1 MDYGYFPGCSLKSTA
16 KEYDDTVR
24 QLCRSFGINLIEIDD
39 WVCCGSSPVH
49 ALSEEISLALPLKNL
64 SQAEGQGLKN
74 ILSPCPSCH
83 SHMLCSH
90 AEMEKEGSHRERLQ
104 ELAGSHYAGSLQL
117 KHLVDFLYYDVGIDK
132 IKEKVTRPLTGIKA
146 VAYYGCMTRFPGITF
161 DDREMPTMI
170 DDIVQAL
177 GAEAL
182 PWSHTTEC
190 CGASFSIS
198 KTETVLRL
206 VGEILEAARLVNAG
220 CIIAVCPLC
229 QSNLDMRQV
238 EIQKKTG
245 ESFNLPIIYL
255 SQLILMS
262 QGSFQTAARLFK
274 ASYRSHAVVEESGDR
289 GS

>member
-16 KEYDDTVR
+16 TEYDRTVR
-24 QLCRSFGINLIEIDD
+24 QLCHSFGINLVEIDD
-39 WVCCGSSPVH
+39 WICCGSSPVH
-49 ALSEEISLALPLKNL
+49 AQSEEISLALPLRNL
-64 SQAEGQGLKN
+64 AQAEQQGLKN

-90 AEMEKEGSHRERLQ
+90 EEAGPDGNHHQRIQEISGS
-104 ELAGSHYAGSLQL
+104 SYAGSLQL
-117 KHLVDFLYYDVGIDK
+117 RHLVDFLYHEVGIEK
-132 IKEKVTRPLTGIKA
+132 IKEKVTRPLTGIRA

-170 DDIVQAL
+170 DDIVQVL
-177 GAEAL
+177 GAEPL
-182 PWSHTTEC
+182 QWSHTTEC

-220 CIIAVCPLC
+220 CIIVVCPLC

-245 ESFNLPIIYL
+245 ELFNLPIIYL

-262 QGSFQTAARLFK
+262 QG
-274 ASYRSHAVVEESGDR
+274 ASKQQLGFSKHMVDPKPLLQVNG
-289 GS
+289 

>member
-206 VGEILEAARLVNAG
+206 VREILEAARLVNAG

-245 ESFNLPIIYL
+245 EIFNLPVIYL

-262 QGSFQTAARLFK
+262 QGSSRQELGFSRHLIDPTPLLG
-274 ASYRSHAVVEESGDR
+274 VR
-289 GS
+289 G

>member
-1 MDYGYFPGCSLKSTA
+1 MDYGYYPGCSLKSTA
-16 KEYDDTVR
+16 KEYDSTVR
-24 QLCRSFGINLIEIDD
+24 QLCLSFGINLIEIDD

-117 KHLVDFLYYDVGIDK
+117 RHLVDFLYYDVGIDK

-245 ESFNLPIIYL
+245 EIFNLPVIYL

-262 QGSFQTAARLFK
+262 QG
-274 ASYRSHAVVEESGDR
+274 ASKQQLGFSKHMVDPKPLLQING
-289 GS
+289 

>member
-16 KEYDDTVR
+16 KEYDDTVQ

-245 ESFNLPIIYL
+245 EIFNLPILYL

-262 QGSFQTAARLFK
+262 QG
-274 ASYRSHAVVEESGDR
+274 ASKQQLGFSKHIVDPKPLLQING
-289 GS
+289 

>member
-16 KEYDDTVR
+16 KEYDSTVR

-117 KHLVDFLYYDVGIDK
+117 RHLVDFLYYDVGIDK

-245 ESFNLPIIYL
+245 ELFNLPVIYL

-262 QGSFQTAARLFK
+262 QGSSRQELGFSKHLIDPTPLLG
-274 ASYRSHAVVEESGDR
+274 VR
-289 GS
+289 G

>member
-170 DDIVQAL
+170 DDIVQVL

-245 ESFNLPIIYL
+245 EIFNLPVIYL

-262 QGSFQTAARLFK
+262 QG
-274 ASYRSHAVVEESGDR
+274 ASKQQLGFSKHMVDPKPLLQING
-289 GS
+289 

>member
-117 KHLVDFLYYDVGIDK
+117 RHLVDFLYHDVGIDK

-206 VGEILEAARLVNAG
+206 VREILEAARLVNAG

-245 ESFNLPIIYL
+245 ELFNLPVIYL

-262 QGSFQTAARLFK
+262 QGSSRQELGFSRHLIDPTPLLG
-274 ASYRSHAVVEESGDR
+274 VR
-289 GS
+289 G

>member
-117 KHLVDFLYYDVGIDK
+117 RHLVDFLYYDVGIDK

-245 ESFNLPIIYL
+245 EIFNLPILYL

-262 QGSFQTAARLFK
+262 QG
-274 ASYRSHAVVEESGDR
+274 ASKQQLGFSKHIVDPKPLLQING
-289 GS
+289 

>member
-1 MDYGYFPGCSLKSTA
+1 MDYGYYPGCSLKSTA
-16 KEYDDTVR
+16 TEYDSTVR

-104 ELAGSHYAGSLQL
+104 ELAGSHYAGRLQL
-117 KHLVDFLYYDVGIDK
+117 RHLVDFLYYDVGIDK

-206 VGEILEAARLVNAG
+206 VREILEAARLVNAG

-238 EIQKKTG
+238 EIQEKTG
-245 ESFNLPIIYL
+245 ELFNLPVIYL

-262 QGSFQTAARLFK
+262 QGSSRQELGFSKHLIDPTPLL
-274 ASYRSHAVVEESGDR
+274 
-289 GS
+289 

>member
-117 KHLVDFLYYDVGIDK
+117 RHLVDFLYHDVGIDK

-206 VGEILEAARLVNAG
+206 VREILEAARLVNAG

-238 EIQKKTG
+238 EIQKETG
-245 ESFNLPIIYL
+245 ELFNLPVIYL

-262 QGSFQTAARLFK
+262 QGSSRQELGFSRHLIDPTPLLG
-274 ASYRSHAVVEESGDR
+274 VR
-289 GS
+289 G

>member
-245 ESFNLPIIYL
+245 EIFNLPVIYL

-262 QGSFQTAARLFK
+262 QGSSRQELGFSRHLIDPTPLLG
-274 ASYRSHAVVEESGDR
+274 VR
-289 GS
+289 G

>member
-198 KTETVLRL
+198 KTDTVLRL
-206 VGEILEAARLVNAG
+206 VQEILEAARIVNAG
-220 CIIAVCPLC
+220 CIIVVCPLC
-229 QSNLDMRQV
+229 QSNLDMRQI
-238 EIQKKTG
+238 EIRQNKG
-245 ESFNLPIIYL
+245 ARFNLPIIYL

-262 QGSFQTAARLFK
+262 QGSTFK
-274 ASYRSHAVVEESGDR
+274 ELGFSRHLIDPTPLLEVR
-289 GS
+289 G

>member
-16 KEYDDTVR
+16 TEYDSTVR
-24 QLCRSFGINLIEIDD
+24 QLCRSFGINLVEIDD

-49 ALSEEISLALPLKNL
+49 AQSEEISLALPLKNL
-64 SQAEGQGLKN
+64 AQAERQGLKSV
-74 ILSPCPSCH
+74 LSPCPSCH

-90 AEMEKEGSHRERLQ
+90 AEAGAEGRNRQRLQ
-104 ELAGSHYAGSLQL
+104 ELAGSSYAGSLQL
-117 KHLVDFLYYDVGIDK
+117 RHLVDLLYNDVGIDT
-132 IKEKVTRPLTGIKA
+132 IKEKVIRPLTGIKA

-161 DDREMPTMI
+161 DDKEMPVMI
-170 DDIVQAL
+170 DEIVQAL
-177 GAEAL
+177 GAEPL

-206 VGEILEAARLVNAG
+206 VREILEAARLAG
-220 CIIAVCPLC
+220 ANCIVVVCPLC

-238 EIQKKTG
+238 EIEQKKA
-245 ESFNLPIIYL
+245 ERFNLPIIYL

-262 QGSFQTAARLFK
+262 Q
-274 ASYRSHAVVEESGDR
+274 AVPNRELGFSKHMVDPKTLLEMNKQ
-289 GS
+289 

>member
-16 KEYDDTVR
+16 KEYDSTVR

-117 KHLVDFLYYDVGIDK
+117 KHLIDFLYYDVGIDK

-146 VAYYGCMTRFPGITF
+146 VAYYGCMTRFSGITF

-206 VGEILEAARLVNAG
+206 VREILEAARLVNAG

-238 EIQKKTG
+238 EIRKKTG
-245 ESFNLPIIYL
+245 ELFNLPVIYL

-262 QGSFQTAARLFK
+262 QGSSRQELGFSRHLIDPTPLL
-274 ASYRSHAVVEESGDR
+274 G
-289 GS
+289 G